1 MKYFSLSYKPEKYD
15 YQNYYRDFRKANLI
29 NQFKRTA
36 FSIVFAVII
45 TVLFFRSE
53 SIGFVIPI
61 VFILFISFFMPLVY
75 SKKISIDSLLS
86 KYSQNENRYDFYADH
101 IEIHYSDSEGRLKI
115 EKHLEMRGFTAVA
128 ESSSNF
134 YFSYK
139 NDRMLIIPK
148 RILDEEKYGMIKNLI
163 KNYFSDIYMAIWF

>member
-1 MKYFSLSYKPEKYD
+1 MKYFSLSYKAEKSD

-36 FSIVFAVII
+36 FSLIFAVMI
-45 TVLFFRSE
+45 TVCFLTSE
-53 SIGFVIPI
+53 LIGFIVPL
-61 VFILFISFFMPLVY
+61 VFILLVSFFMPLVY
-75 SKKISIDSLLS
+75 SKRISIDSLFS
-86 KYSQNENRYDFYADH
+86 KCSQKENRYDFYADH
-101 IEIHYSDSEGRLKI
+101 IEIHYSDEEIKMTA

-128 ESSSNF
+128 ESNSNF

-148 RILDEEKYGMIKNLI
+148 RVLNEETYAMIKNLI
-163 KNYFSDIYMAIWF
+163 KNYFSDIYMTI

>member
-1 MKYFSLSYKPEKYD
+1 
-15 YQNYYRDFRKANLI
+15 
-29 NQFKRTA
+29 
-36 FSIVFAVII
+36 
-45 TVLFFRSE
+45 
-53 SIGFVIPI
+53 
-61 VFILFISFFMPLVY
+61 MPLVY
-75 SKKISIDSLLS
+75 SKRISIDSLLS

-101 IEIHYSDSEGRLKI
+101 IEIHYSDREGRMTI

-163 KNYFSDIYMAIWF
+163 KNYFSDIYMAI